1 MKTLVKSCA
10 TYLVSAGVYAVS
22 MLLFLPHNVFSQ
34 TPKNTTIQ
42 DSAVIFGRLPNGFS
56 YYIRKNAK
64 PEKRAE
70 MRLVVD
76 VGSIYEDDD
85 QQGLAHVLEHLA
97 FNGTKNFP
105 KRELVGFL
113 ESVGMTFGAHTNAYT
128 SCEETVYQLQI
139 PTNDTSVIRKG
150 VQILH
155 DWAEN
160 IRFDTLETN
169 KERGVVVEEW
179 RLQEQGVAGRLRRQ
193 TLPILWEG
201 LIHQTRLPIGK
212 KAIIDTFRLQRVRDF
227 YETWYRPSRMAAIV
241 VGDIDPRRIEFLIK
255 THFAG
260 MQARTTEQAFIPPQ
274 SMKQRSEPQIAVL
287 LDKEIPASATELIW
301 KHEIPV
307 RPDSASRR
315 HEVLRAV
322 LVNLMNNRFTDI
334 VRNNPTHPINRAVLQ
349 TATQTRLLK
358 TITLNVEAKLAVVS
372 GFSAALAEIERVLRF
387 GFLEAE
393 IQRLQRSL
401 IEGTE
406 QQYKQREN
414 TTSAVYAE
422 IYVAHALGQGA
433 VRSAAEQCRLDKA
446 ILQSLTS
453 AEIHA
458 FAREMLRDSNQV
470 ILCAYPDREG
480 MRVPEKQE
488 FLDVVK
494 SVRAL
499 ELAPYRETFVDAPFL
514 EHEPRAGKIVRTET
528 VKSLGITK
536 WTLSNGASVI
546 LKPTT
551 WNKEEILMQ
560 CFAAG
565 GYSERVTPEN
575 FMDLTETDDIQSP
588 LTSGVGTLSAADIE
602 KKLAGISATLAP
614 EITRSFH
621 GFKGSTRLADI
632 KTYVQFLHA
641 ACTRPRLDTAII
653 QAQRF
658 SKGLAAQNRGADP
671 ESVLTD
677 SAWYNFH
684 NYHFIAKPSTKADFD
699 AWNHA
704 GVGFPFY
711 KQRFANA
718 NGMTFV
724 FVGGFKEQDMKPF
737 VEQYIASLPSSLQE
751 KTRWKDMEIRY
762 AKGIRREV
770 YAGVDAKSVAMVMW
784 GDTCTWSPEKD
795 AVMRVA
801 NDILQT
807 SLSESLREDSSGV
820 YYVYN
825 AVEMS
830 RIPHEEYTATLYF
843 PCAPDRARQ
852 LTAQMY
858 TVLENLANARFPDR
872 YLDDAKAKLLATHET
887 DLRTNSFWQT
897 TLVEMAQHLD
907 KPSLLLDFTKRINA
921 VKKTDVAALIRVW
934 LKKENA
940 VEFILLPEK
949 TLTEKKE
956 AAQKE

>member
-1 MKTLVKSCA
+1 
-10 TYLVSAGVYAVS
+10 
-22 MLLFLPHNVFSQ
+22 
-34 TPKNTTIQ
+34 
-42 DSAVIFGRLPNGFS
+42 
-56 YYIRKNAK
+56 
-64 PEKRAE
+64 

-139 PTNDTSVIRKG
+139 PTNDTSVVRKG
-150 VQILH
+150 VQILQE
-155 DWAEN
+155 WAEH

-179 RLQEQGVAGRLRRQ
+179 RLQEQGVVGRLRRQ

-212 KAIIDTFRLQRVRDF
+212 KAVIDTFRLQRVRDF
-227 YETWYRPSRMAAIV
+227 YETWYRPNRMAAII
-241 VGDIDPRRIEFLIK
+241 VGDIDPRLVESLIK
-255 THFAG
+255 ARFEG
-260 MQARTTEQAFIPPQ
+260 MQARAKEQTFTQPQ
-274 SMKQRSEPQIAVL
+274 HIKQRSEPQIAVL
-287 LDKEIPASATELIW
+287 LDKEISASATELIW
-301 KHEIPV
+301 KHEIHM
-307 RPDSASRR
+307 RTDSASRR
-315 HEVLRAV
+315 HEILRAV
-322 LVNLMNNRFTDI
+322 LVNLMNNRFADI
-334 VRNNPTHPINRAVLQ
+334 LRNNPAHPVNRAVLQ

-372 GFSAALAEIERVLRF
+372 GFSAALTEVERVRRF
-387 GFLEAE
+387 GFLDAE
-393 IQRLQRSL
+393 IQRLRRGL

-414 TTSAVYAE
+414 TTSAVFAE
-422 IYVAHALGQGA
+422 MYVAHALGQGA

-458 FAREMLRDSNQV
+458 FTKEMLRDSNQV
-470 ILCAYPDREG
+470 ILCTYPDREG

-488 FLDVVK
+488 FLDVLK
-494 SVRAL
+494 TVRAS

-514 EHEPRAGKIVRTET
+514 EHEPKAGKIVRTET

-560 CFAAG
+560 CFAEG
-565 GYSERVTPEN
+565 GYSEHLTPEN
-575 FMDLTETDDIQSP
+575 FLALTEAEQIQAP

-602 KKLAGISATLAP
+602 KKLAGISVTVAP

-621 GFKGSTRLADI
+621 GFKGATRLTDL
-632 KTYVQFLHA
+632 KTYFQFLHA
-641 ACTRPRLDTAII
+641 AFTRPRLDTAII

-671 ESVLTD
+671 DAVLSD
-677 SAWYNFH
+677 SAWYNFY
-684 NYHFIAKPSTKADFD
+684 NYHFIAKPSSKADFD

-704 GVGFPFY
+704 GVGLDFY
-711 KQRFANA
+711 KGRFANA

-724 FVGGFKEQDMKPF
+724 FVGGFAEQDMKSF
-737 VEQYIASLPSSLQE
+737 VEQYVASLPSLLTK
-751 KTRWKDMEIRY
+751 KTRWNDMNIRY
-762 AKGIRREV
+762 AKGVRREI
-770 YAGVDAKSVAMVMW
+770 YAGIDAKSSVMVMW

-801 NDILQT
+801 NDILQA

-820 YYVYN
+820 YYIHN
-825 AVEMS
+825 ELEMS
-830 RIPHEEYTATLYF
+830 RIPHEDYTAILFF
-843 PCAPDRARQ
+843 PCAPARAKELAR
-852 LTAQMY
+852 QMY

-872 YLDDAKAKLLATHET
+872 YLNDAKAKLLATRET
-887 DLRTNSFWQT
+887 ELKTNSFWQT
-897 TLVEMAQHLD
+897 TLVEMAQHRD
-907 KPSLLLDFTKRINA
+907 KPELLLDFTKRINA
-921 VKKTDVAALIRVW
+921 VQKSDIAALLRAW

-940 VEFILLPEK
+940 AEFILLQ
-949 TLTEKKE
+949 EKKV
-956 AAQKE
+956 ATQKE